1 MTPPNITVAPP
12 TRRNSGL
19 DLDLLADKLAEITKR
34 SYVND
39 MMMSL
44 SCSEQ
49 SESDLEDSD
58 EEDLISN

>member
-1 MTPPNITVAPP
+1 VAPP

-49 SESDLEDSD
+49 SDSDLEDSD
-58 EEDLISN
+58 DEDLISN